1 MCQRDRVSLSLTLHY
16 SRELYNLKFS
26 SSYIRKKRK
35 RKKKE
40 EEETG
45 KINFSN
51 EFILHSI
58 FHAKFRTL
66 VNVLHFQHTPICTSH
81 ISRYTGHMS

>member
-1 MCQRDRVSLSLTLHY
+1 MCQRDRVSTSLTLHY
-16 SRELYNLKFS
+16 LREICNLKFS
-26 SSYIRKKRK
+26 SSHVRKKRK
-35 RKKKE
+35 RKRKK

-51 EFILHSI
+51 AFILHSL

-66 VNVLHFQHTPICTSH
+66 VYVLHFHHTPIYISH